1 MVSYIL
7 WLFTCSFTIV
17 LLLYARSFYLKMM
30 ILFVNDFNTINILDK
45 VLFIILSFVA
55 LGVIV
60 FSDVYYKRDKKNFWR
75 RFSLVTGIQLLV
87 FFVFQY
93 LPTIIIG
100 AYMNWTEV
108 LAGVLELLIAGIL
121 IAISLKDKKHNNVVT
136 Q

>member
-108 LAGVLELLIAGIL
+108 LAGILELLIAGIL
-121 IAISLKDKKHNNVVT
+121 IALSLKDKKHNNVVT

>member
-60 FSDVYYKRDKKNFWR
+60 FSEVYYKRDKKNFWR

>member
-1 MVSYIL
+1 MISYIL

-30 ILFVNDFNTINILDK
+30 ILLVNNLNTINILDK
-45 VLFIILSFVA
+45 FLFIVLSFVA

-75 RFSLVTGIQLLV
+75 RFSLVTGIQLIV

-100 AYMNWTEV
+100 AYMNRTEV
-108 LAGVLELLIAGIL
+108 LAGILELLIAGIL
-121 IAISLKDKKHNNVVT
+121 IALSLKDKKHNNVVT